1 MDSDDVESSVE
12 ERYAVQQALQIVG
25 PALQQDESTGDRKLN
40 PTECALLQ
48 SAIETVKLAKS
59 RKGKKASKKPEE
71 RSAIAEA
78 AAIETAAETSKS
90 IKDLLEPSENSDATM
105 SSLEIAAIQESVRK
119 YSAIIAERR
128 RYRKIGTR
136 CCRSGA
142 VEAGA
147 EMFGRSKRNRG
158 QGGGINTGTDGGF
171 AKEQRFVGVRRR
183 GTSGTFARGYGS

>member
-1 MDSDDVESSVE
+1 M
-12 ERYAVQQALQIVG
+12 QQALQIVG

-59 RKGKKASKKPEE
+59 RKGKKSVPRSPKNAAQLPKQRPSKP
-71 RSAIAEA
+71 RR
-78 AAIETAAETSKS
+78 ETSKS

-105 SSLEIAAIQESVRK
+105 SSLEIAAIQESVENIAPLLQ
-119 YSAIIAERR
+119 SAEGIE
-128 RYRKIGTR
+128 KLGL
-136 CCRSGA
+136 GA
-142 VEAGA
+142 VEAVQLKQALKCLEEVSETGDKVA
-147 EMFGRSKRNRG
+147 E
-158 QGGGINTGTDGGF
+158 INTGTDGGF